1 MYKSCK
7 EVIREVLP
15 GICYVPLSTDANCVR
30 LIHSNVVPHLVRLT
44 QLPLPDQVSYMCPLS
59 IVSISVFAIAGG
71 C

>member
-1 MYKSCK
+1 MYKSWK

-15 GICYVPLSTDANCVR
+15 YVPLSTDANCVR